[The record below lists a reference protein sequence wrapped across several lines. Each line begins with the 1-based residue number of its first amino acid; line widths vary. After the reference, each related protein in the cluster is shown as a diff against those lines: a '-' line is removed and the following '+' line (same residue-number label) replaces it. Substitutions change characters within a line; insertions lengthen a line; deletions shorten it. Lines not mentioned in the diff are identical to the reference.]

1 MENDYQEVDSYTFL
15 LEENVEKYF
24 ANINIMLLSGKH
36 IDQRYF
42 GEFQTLEEHEAQW
55 AAFYLRL
62 YKLELVS
69 EIFDQTR
76 CYYLDFLEQGK
87 GGLSHTTRHR
97 ELSELQTLF
106 GLALLDMYYQR
117 FFELEKIIHWND
129 IKLLLTESDYQDAYK
144 RVFFGD
150 VRESYDEREWSDVQR
165 KFTKAI
171 DTFDNLGWVER
182 QSTGKEELLFEI
194 KPAIL
199 RLAKL
204 YKKELENFDSFSH
217 HIRKKGS
224 YD

>member
-1 MENDYQEVDSYTFL
+1 MENDHQEVDGYAFL

-36 IDQRYF
+36 IDQSYLN
-42 GEFQTLEEHEAQW
+42 EFQALEEHETQW
-55 AAFYLRL
+55 SAFYLNL

-69 EIFDQTR
+69 EMFDQKR
-76 CYYLDFLEQGK
+76 YYYLDFLEQGK
-87 GGLSHTTRHR
+87 GGLSHVSRHR

-106 GLALLDMYYQR
+106 GLVLLDMYYQR
-117 FFELEKIIHWND
+117 FFEMEKIIHWSD
-129 IKLLLTESDYQDAYK
+129 VKLLLTESDHQDAYR
-144 RVFFGD
+144 RVFFGE

-171 DTFDNLGWVER
+171 DIFDDLGWVER
-182 QSTGKEELLFEI
+182 QSTSKEELQFEI

-224 YD
+224 ND